1 MLKNYC
7 FLKRYPALWDEA
19 ISIAA
24 VGKQNELPVAS
35 FSSSNPQVDY
45 AGIGVDVKSL
55 KPGGGVQRMSGESS
69 YGTK

>member
-1 MLKNYC
+1 M
-7 FLKRYPALWDEA
+7 
-19 ISIAA
+19 
-24 VGKQNELPVAS
+24 GKQNELPVAS